1 MCLVFCLVF
10 VLVRNRLRTCFQV
23 LGCPSHHRVHVFY
36 IPGLRCTNEIA
47 LLSTKPFSTPHFG
60 IQCSL
65 PNPLSYPNVQSVGFL
80 CVGRSVCGCGREM
93 CALPSISLKIN
104 AANNP
109 LQWASLLDNQLNAN
123 KLNNGWLR
131 SRLWLWMRV
140 CVLSNAS
147 SGAQLSNVRLAHA
160 PAGRSSKWTFQQEH

>member
-1 MCLVFCLVF
+1 M
-10 VLVRNRLRTCFQV
+10 
-23 LGCPSHHRVHVFY
+23 
-36 IPGLRCTNEIA
+36 
-47 LLSTKPFSTPHFG
+47 
-60 IQCSL
+60 
-65 PNPLSYPNVQSVGFL
+65 
-80 CVGRSVCGCGREM
+80 CGCGREM

-104 AANNP
+104 AANSP
-109 LQWASLLDNQLNAN
+109 LQWASLLDNQFSAK

-160 PAGRSSKWTFQQEH
+160 PAGRSSKWTFQQEHWLTDQEEWALGNFVWFSWRGIHFFPYFRYFFFKHQGDLVVQTRNFQDRSTNRHAYELWPSRKLCLH